1 MQTVTGYVIPLVVA
15 IVVFLVLLGV
25 SFLLLRRVPPR
36 YTIGTDKEEIDHR
49 VVHFTLRLALTFGI
63 GAVIIGILLVVAA
76 LLALQLF

>member
-1 MQTVTGYVIPLVVA
+1 MQTVTGYVISLIVA
-15 IVVFLVLLGV
+15 IGVFGVLLIV

-63 GAVIIGILLVVAA
+63 GAVVIGILLVAA